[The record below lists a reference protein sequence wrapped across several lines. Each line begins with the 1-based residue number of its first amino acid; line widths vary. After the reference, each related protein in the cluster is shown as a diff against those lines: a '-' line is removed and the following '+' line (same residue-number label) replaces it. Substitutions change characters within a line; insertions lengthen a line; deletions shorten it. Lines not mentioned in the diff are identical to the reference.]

1 MMKSMKRYLPDLY
14 LLAALAVALALA
26 WGSPFAGAHFA
37 RAQQQKMPAQA
48 RPQQQPDQGQTKPST
63 FTGTVVKNGHYYVLR
78 DSSGAIYKLDD
89 PDRAKHFE
97 GQPVMVTGELDQQL
111 KVIHVESIV
120 GADV

>member
-1 MMKSMKRYLPDLY
+1 MKSIKRYLADFS

-26 WGSPFAGAHFA
+26 CGGPFAGTNSA
-37 RAQQQKMPAQA
+37 RAQQQQMPAQA
-48 RPQQQPDQGQTKPST
+48 QPQQQPDQGQTKPTT

-97 GQPVMVTGELDQQL
+97 GRPVMVTGELDQQL
-111 KVIHVESIV
+111 KVIHVESIE
-120 GADV
+120 GAEA

>member
-1 MMKSMKRYLPDLY
+1 MKSIKRYLADLS

-26 WGSPFAGAHFA
+26 WGGPFAGTSSA
-37 RAQQQKMPAQA
+37 RAQQQQMPAQA
-48 RPQQQPDQGQTKPST
+48 QPQQQPDQGQTKSTT

-97 GQPVMVTGELDQQL
+97 GRPVMVTGELDQQL
-111 KVIHVESIV
+111 KVIHVERIE
-120 GADV
+120 GAEA